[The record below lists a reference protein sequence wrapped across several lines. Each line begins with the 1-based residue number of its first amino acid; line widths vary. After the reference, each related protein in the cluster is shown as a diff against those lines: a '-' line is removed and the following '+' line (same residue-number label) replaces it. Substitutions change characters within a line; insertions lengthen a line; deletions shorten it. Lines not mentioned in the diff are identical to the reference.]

1 MAAVFHHTNIV
12 SHDPERLAQFY
23 IAVFDCVR
31 DGPDRNLQG
40 DWIAR
45 GTGLTGAHITGV
57 MLRLPGHG
65 NPGPRLEI
73 FKVAGADVTISGTVD
88 PGPRQ
93 PEYLQ
98 PRQVT
103 RPGLMHLC
111 FEVDDAHRMLDRIL
125 AAGGSRQGDIVDS
138 GTVPGV
144 GRADFVYARDPD
156 GNIVELIAWNR

>member
-1 MAAVFHHTNIV
+1 MATVFHHTNIV
-12 SHDPERLAQFY
+12 SHDPERLAKFY
-23 IAVFDCVR
+23 IDVFDCVR

-45 GTGLTGAHITGV
+45 GTGLAGAHITGL

-65 NPGPRLEI
+65 NPGPKLEI
-73 FKVAGADVTISGTVD
+73 FKVAGADPVT
-88 PGPRQ
+88 PGR
-93 PEYLQ
+93 
-98 PRQVT
+98 VT

-111 FEVDDAHRMLDRIL
+111 FQVDNAHEVLERIL
-125 AAGGSRQGDIVDS
+125 AAGGQRQGEIVDT

-144 GRADFVYARDPD
+144 GQADFGYARDPD